1 MANNITVLQALD
13 MISEATKQYV
23 DDVSFRGDFKD
34 LINKPDILVDTTQ
47 ATDDQVAK
55 VLIDI
60 FGK

>member
-1 MANNITVLQALD
+1 

-23 DDVSFRGDFKD
+23 DDVSFSGDFKD
-34 LINKPDILVDTTQ
+34 LTNKPDILVDTTQ
-47 ATDDQVAK
+47 ATDEQVAK